1 MVSSVKNG
9 CEAGLR
15 EDRMLVKMRMV
26 GGREAKRGQPQQR
39 NWSGGPGDCLDIWRL
54 IQWM

>member
-1 MVSSVKNG
+1 MSSVKKG

>member
-1 MVSSVKNG
+1 MVSSVKKG

-26 GGREAKRGQPQQR
+26 GAGRLKEANHNHVTGLVVLGTA
-39 NWSGGPGDCLDIWRL
+39 WLSGG
-54 IQWM
+54 